1 MLFKFKFCR
10 PAGSQI
16 GCQDNDLSCQ
26 NEGYC
31 EKLMGVP
38 RCICKDG
45 FFGKTCHLYNG
56 GRNASLGLVL

>member
-1 MLFKFKFCR
+1 MCCCL
-10 PAGSQI
+10 AGSQAR
-16 GCQDNDLSCQ
+16 CQDQELSCK

-38 RCICKDG
+38 RCICKEG
-45 FFGKTCHLYNG
+45 FFGKTCHLHNG